1 MANEKRATLVTPEG
15 RASYVNILTP
25 RKNDLSGE
33 DEYSM
38 VLIFPQ
44 GTDLK
49 PLRALAESTAR
60 AKWPNGLPQGLK
72 NPVRKSDDLDEKKDG
87 YDPGTYF
94 ITVKCSASRGRPG
107 IVDADRNEVIDPQK
121 VYSGMYARAE
131 VTCYAYDR
139 KGNKGVAFG
148 LNHVQILRDGPPLGS
163 RTRVEDAFKPV
174 TGSSDG
180 SASSLFDS

>member
-1 MANEKRATLVTPEG
+1 MASEPRKTLVTPEG

-38 VLIFPQ
+38 VLIFPS
-44 GTDLK
+44 GADLK
-49 PLRALAESTAR
+49 PLRALAEATAR
-60 AKWPNGLPQGLK
+60 AKWPNGLPAGLK
-72 NPVRKSDDLDEKKDG
+72 NPVRKSDDLTEKKEG
-87 YDPGTYF
+87 YDSGTHF

-107 IVDADRNEVIDPQK
+107 IVDADRNEVLDSQR

-131 VTCYAYDR
+131 VTCYAFDK

-163 RTRVEDAFKPV
+163 RTRVEDAFKPAAG
-174 TGSSDG
+174 TSDG